1 MKKIISLLLCIVLTV
16 AALAVFS
23 VAASAGETDTPAAT
37 NDVTP
42 KGYQNRNSGY
52 GVRIV
57 AQIANAENYREVGFV
72 LSDGTKETTRAATYM
87 FKTLLASDTEGGDT
101 YVTLTAEEGCYLFAL
116 AIEEVAAERE
126 LTLVFKPYAVDKNG
140 NTLYGAEKT
149 LVKAKNA
156 GFTEGE
162 AHTTHTPVHHEA
174 TAATAASYATAWN
187 TEYWTCTGCTKLFGD
202 AACTTVVEADAVMAP
217 AQKDNADCV
226 NSETNPYLLANVA
239 DWQAYA
245 EAVNGGDNMSGKY
258 VKLTADIGTE
268 DAPVTTAIGTSSNP
282 YCGNFDGNGKEVYV
296 NLSSTSAI
304 GVFAYYRGGSISN
317 LTVRGTVAYTN
328 TTTTEHS
335 TVGGVVGMILKN
347 ATATIT
353 NCKNYATIQAPDNCS
368 AGGIVGKNNGG
379 VTISGCTNYGNVNG
393 GKLGNNNRSIGG
405 IIGWINQV
413 DTRIENCI
421 NNGAVSSTGSA
432 ATTAGT
438 GGIVGISGMSR
449 AVIDGCI
456 NNGTVSGYRFIGGV
470 IGRVIENATITNVS
484 NTAAISGTRDIG
496 GIIGGTDNA
505 KTSSTFNELY
515 VTGATNSGAVTGTG
529 DFIGGIVGYINST
542 GNVLTDCT
550 NTGNI
555 TGVKCVGGIIG
566 LVNGSKTATVDNATV
581 RDCTISGSQS
591 VGGWIGRIV
600 AKATATYKHYTA
612 PTGVTYKLN
621 GVEMTATAGFDTTNR
636 TTGAETT
643 TPGEA
648 FGTCAGTATNVTE

>member
-1 MKKIISLLLCIVLTV
+1 MKKITSLILCIVLTV
-16 AALAVFS
+16 AALTALSVAVF
-23 VAASAGETDTPAAT
+23 ADEGETPAVS
-37 NDVTP
+37 DVTLA
-42 KGYQNRNSGY
+42 GHQNKNG
-52 GVRIV
+52 GFDIRIV
-57 AQIANAENYREVGFV
+57 GKIANETNYREVGFV
-72 LSDGTKETTRAATYM
+72 FSNGTTSKECAAKYM
-87 FKTLLASDTEGGDT
+87 FKTLLASDGENT
-101 YVTLTAEEGCYLFAL
+101 YEALTAGEGEYLFAYIIEG
-116 AIEEVAAERE
+116 IEESAA
-126 LTLVFKPYAVDKNG
+126 LTLSVKPYAVNHDNG
-140 NTLYGAEKT
+140 KIYGEEKT
-149 LVKAKNA
+149 LVKKA
-156 GFTEGE
+156 GGQFAQETV
-162 AHTTHTPVHHEA
+162 HTHMPIHHEA
-174 TAATAASYATAWN
+174 TVATAASYATAWN
-187 TEYWTCTGCTKLFGD
+187 TEYWSCEGCSKLFSD

-217 AQKDNADCV
+217 AQKDNAAFV

-268 DAPVTTAIGTSSNP
+268 EAPVTTAIGTSSNP

-317 LTVRGTVAYTN
+317 LTVRGTIAYTN
-328 TTTTEHS
+328 TTTTDHS

-438 GGIVGISGMSR
+438 GGIVGVSGMSR

-470 IGRVIENATITNVS
+470 IGYVIQNATITNVS

-496 GIIGGTDNA
+496 GIIGGTDNT

-600 AKATATYKHYTA
+600 ADATATYKNYTA

-621 GVEMTATAGFDTTNR
+621 DVEMTATPGFDTTNR
-636 TTGAETT
+636 TTSAETT

>member
-1 MKKIISLLLCIVLTV
+1 MKKITSLILCIVLTV
-16 AALAVFS
+16 AALTALSVAVF
-23 VAASAGETDTPAAT
+23 ADEGETPAVS
-37 NDVTP
+37 DVTLD
-42 KGYQNRNSGY
+42 GYQNKLRGFDI
-52 GVRIV
+52 RIV
-57 AQIANAENYREVGFV
+57 GKIANEANYREVGFV
-72 LSDGTKETTRAATYM
+72 FSNGTTSKECAAKYM
-87 FKTLLASDTEGGDT
+87 FKTLLASDGENTYTEKTAGDG
-101 YVTLTAEEGCYLFAL
+101 EYLFAYI
-116 AIEEVAAERE
+116 IEGIGESAA
-126 LTLVFKPYAVDKNG
+126 LTLSVKPYAVNQDNEKI
-140 NTLYGAEKT
+140 YGEEKT
-149 LVKAKNA
+149 FVKEA
-156 GFTEGE
+156 GGQFAQETV
-162 AHTTHTPVHHEA
+162 HTHTPVHHEA

-187 TEYWTCTGCTKLFGD
+187 TEYWSCGGCSKLFSD

-217 AQKDNADCV
+217 AQKDNAAFV

-268 DAPVTTAIGTSSNP
+268 EAPVTTAIGTSSNP

-393 GKLGNNNRSIGG
+393 GKLGSNNRSIGG

-438 GGIVGISGMSR
+438 GGIVGVSGMSR

-456 NNGTVSGYRFIGGV
+456 NNGTVSGYRFIGGI
-470 IGRVIENATITNVS
+470 IGYVVQNATITNVS

-496 GIIGGTDNA
+496 GIIGGTDNT

-529 DFIGGIVGYINST
+529 DFIGGIVGYITST

-555 TGVKCVGGIIG
+555 TGAQCVGGIIG

-591 VGGWIGRIV
+591 LGGWIGRIV
-600 AKATATYKHYTA
+600 AKATATYKNYAA
-612 PTGVTYKLN
+612 PTGVAYVLGGTETEA
-621 GVEMTATAGFDTTNR
+621 VAGFDTAGR
-636 TTGAETT
+636 TDGATAA
-643 TPGEA
+643 PGEA
-648 FGTCAGTATNVTE
+648 FGTCPGTATEITE

>member
-1 MKKIISLLLCIVLTV
+1 MKKITSLILCIVLTV
-16 AALAVFS
+16 AALTALSVAVF
-23 VAASAGETDTPAAT
+23 ADEGETPAVS
-37 NDVTP
+37 DVTLD
-42 KGYQNRNSGY
+42 GYQNKNG
-52 GVRIV
+52 GFDIRIV
-57 AQIANAENYREVGFV
+57 GKIANEANYREVGFV
-72 LSDGTKETTRAATYM
+72 FSNGTTSKECAAKYM
-87 FKTLLASDTEGGDT
+87 FKTLLASDGENTYTEKTAGDG
-101 YVTLTAEEGCYLFAL
+101 EYLFAYI
-116 AIEEVAAERE
+116 IEGIEKSAA
-126 LTLVFKPYAVDKNG
+126 LTLSVKPYAVNQDNEKI
-140 NTLYGAEKT
+140 YGEEKT
-149 LVKAKNA
+149 LVKKADEQFA
-156 GFTEGE
+156 QETV
-162 AHTTHTPVHHEA
+162 HTHTPIHHEA
-174 TAATAASYATAWN
+174 TVATAASYATAWN
-187 TEYWTCTGCTKLFGD
+187 TEYWSCGGCSKLFSD
-202 AACTTVVEADAVMAP
+202 AACTTVVEADTVMAP
-217 AQKDNADCV
+217 AQKDNAAFV

-268 DAPVTTAIGTSSNP
+268 EAPVTTAIGTSSNP

-317 LTVRGTVAYTN
+317 LTVRGTIAYTN
-328 TTTTEHS
+328 TTTTDHS

-393 GKLGNNNRSIGG
+393 GKLGKNNRSIGG

-421 NNGAVSSTGSA
+421 NNGAVSSTGDT

-470 IGRVIENATITNVS
+470 IGRVIQNATITNVS
-484 NTAAISGTRDIG
+484 NTAAVSGTRDIG
-496 GIIGGTDNA
+496 GIIGGTDNT
-505 KTSSTFNELY
+505 KINELY
-515 VTGATNSGAVTGTG
+515 VTGATNSGVVTGTG

-566 LVNGSKTATVDNATV
+566 LVNGSNTATVDNATV

-600 AKATATYKHYTA
+600 ADATATYKNYTA

-621 GVEMTATAGFDTTNR
+621 DVEMTATAGFDTTNR
-636 TTGAETT
+636 TTSAETT

-648 FGTCAGTATNVTE
+648 FGTCAGTATEVTE

>member
-1 MKKIISLLLCIVLTV
+1 MKKITSLILCIVLTV
-16 AALAVFS
+16 AALTALSVAVF
-23 VAASAGETDTPAAT
+23 ADEGETPAVSDITLA
-37 NDVTP
+37 
-42 KGYQNRNSGY
+42 GYQNKNG
-52 GVRIV
+52 GFDIRIV
-57 AQIANAENYREVGFV
+57 GKIANEANYREVGFV
-72 LSDGTKETTRAATYM
+72 FSDGTKATECAAKYM
-87 FKTLLASDTEGGDT
+87 FKTLLASDGGNT
-101 YVTLTAEEGCYLFAL
+101 YAPLTAGEGEYLFAYI
-116 AIEEVAAERE
+116 IEGIEKSAA
-126 LTLVFKPYAVDKNG
+126 LTLSVKPYAVNQDNEKI
-140 NTLYGAEKT
+140 YGEEKT
-149 LVKAKNA
+149 LVKKADEQFA
-156 GFTEGE
+156 QETV
-162 AHTTHTPVHHEA
+162 HTHTPIHHEA
-174 TAATAASYATAWN
+174 TVATAASYATAWN
-187 TEYWTCTGCTKLFGD
+187 TEYWSCGGCSKLFSD

-217 AQKDNADCV
+217 AQKDNAAFV

-268 DAPVTTAIGTSSNP
+268 EAPVTTAIGTSSNNP

-328 TTTTEHS
+328 TTTTDHS
-335 TVGGVVGMILKN
+335 TVGGVVGMILQN

-393 GKLGNNNRSIGG
+393 GKLGKKNRSIGG

-421 NNGAVSSTGSA
+421 NNGAVSSTGDT

-456 NNGTVSGYRFIGGV
+456 NNGTVSGYRFIGGI
-470 IGRVIENATITNVS
+470 IGYVVQNATITNVS

-496 GIIGGTDNA
+496 GIIGGTDNT

-555 TGVKCVGGIIG
+555 TGAKCVGGIIG
-566 LVNGSKTATVDNATV
+566 LVNRSKTATVDNATV

-600 AKATATYKHYTA
+600 AEATATYKNYTA

-636 TTGAETT
+636 TEGDKTT

>member
-1 MKKIISLLLCIVLTV
+1 MKKITSLILCIVLTV
-16 AALAVFS
+16 AALTALSVAVF
-23 VAASAGETDTPAAT
+23 ADEGETPAVS
-37 NDVTP
+37 DVTLD
-42 KGYQNRNSGY
+42 GYQNKNG
-52 GVRIV
+52 GFDIRIV
-57 AQIANAENYREVGFV
+57 GKIANEANYREVGFV
-72 LSDGTKETTRAATYM
+72 FSNGTTSKECAAKYM
-87 FKTLLASDTEGGDT
+87 FKTLLASDGENTYTEKTAGDG
-101 YVTLTAEEGCYLFAL
+101 EYLFAYI
-116 AIEEVAAERE
+116 IEGIEKSAA
-126 LTLVFKPYAVDKNG
+126 LTFSVKPYAVNQDNEKI
-140 NTLYGAEKT
+140 YGEEKT
-149 LVKAKNA
+149 LVKKADEQFA
-156 GFTEGE
+156 QETV
-162 AHTTHTPVHHEA
+162 HTHTPIHHE
-174 TAATAASYATAWN
+174 ATAASYATAFN
-187 TEYWTCTGCTKLFGD
+187 TEYWSCEGCSKLFSD

-217 AQKDNADCV
+217 AQKDNADFV

-239 DWQAYA
+239 DWEAYA

-258 VKLTADIGTE
+258 AKLTADIGTE
-268 DAPVTTAIGTSSNP
+268 EAPVTTAVGTSSNP

-296 NLSSTSAI
+296 NLSSISAI

-328 TTTTEHS
+328 TTTTDHS
-335 TVGGVVGMILKN
+335 TVGGVVGMILKD

-405 IIGWINQV
+405 IIGWINQD

-470 IGRVIENATITNVS
+470 IGRVIQNATITNVS
-484 NTAAISGTRDIG
+484 NTAAVSGTRDIG
-496 GIIGGTDNA
+496 GIIGGTDNTN
-505 KTSSTFNELY
+505 TSSTFNELY

-529 DFIGGIVGYINST
+529 DFIGGIVGYIHSK
-542 GNVLTDCT
+542 GNVLTNCT

-581 RDCTISGSQS
+581 RDCTISGTQS

-600 AKATATYKHYTA
+600 DKATATYKNYTA

-621 GVEMTATAGFDTTNR
+621 DVEMTATAGFDTTNR

>member
-1 MKKIISLLLCIVLTV
+1 MKKITSLILCIVLTV
-16 AALAVFS
+16 AALTALSVAVF
-23 VAASAGETDTPAAT
+23 ADEGETPAVS
-37 NDVTP
+37 DVTLD
-42 KGYQNRNSGY
+42 GYQNKNG
-52 GVRIV
+52 GFDIRIV
-57 AQIANAENYREVGFV
+57 GKIANEANYREVGFV
-72 LSDGTKETTRAATYM
+72 FSNGTTSKECAAKYM
-87 FKTLLASDTEGGDT
+87 FKTLLASDGENTYTEKTAGDG
-101 YVTLTAEEGCYLFAL
+101 EYLFAYI
-116 AIEEVAAERE
+116 IEGIEKSAA
-126 LTLVFKPYAVDKNG
+126 LTLSVKPYAVNQDNEKI
-140 NTLYGAEKT
+140 YGEEKT
-149 LVKAKNA
+149 LVKKADEQFA
-156 GFTEGE
+156 QETV
-162 AHTTHTPVHHEA
+162 HTHTPIHHEA

-187 TEYWTCTGCTKLFGD
+187 MEYWSCKGCSKLFSD
-202 AACTTVVEADAVMAP
+202 AACTTEVVADAVMAP
-217 AQKDNADCV
+217 AQKDNVDFV
-226 NSETNPYLLANVA
+226 NSETNPYLLANAA
-239 DWQAYA
+239 DYEAYA
-245 EAVNGGDNMSGKY
+245 AAVNGGDNMSGKY
-258 VKLTADIGTE
+258 AKLTADIGTE
-268 DAPVTTAIGTSSNP
+268 EAPVTTAIGTSSNP

-328 TTTTEHS
+328 TTTTDHS

-393 GKLGNNNRSIGG
+393 GKLSNNNRSIGG

-432 ATTAGT
+432 TTTAGT

-470 IGRVIENATITNVS
+470 IGRVIENATITNAS

-566 LVNGSKTATVDNATV
+566 LVNASKKATVDNATV
-581 RDCTISGSQS
+581 RDCTISGTQS

-621 GVEMTATAGFDTTNR
+621 DVEMTATAGFDTTNR

-648 FGTCAGTATNVTE
+648 FGTCAGTATNATE

>member
-1 MKKIISLLLCIVLTV
+1 MKKITSLILCIVLTV
-16 AALAVFS
+16 AALTALSVAVF
-23 VAASAGETDTPAAT
+23 ADEGETPAVSDITHA
-37 NDVTP
+37 
-42 KGYQNRNSGY
+42 GYQNKNG
-52 GVRIV
+52 GFDIRIV
-57 AQIANAENYREVGFV
+57 GKIANEANYREVGFV
-72 LSDGTKETTRAATYM
+72 FSNGTTSKECAAKYM
-87 FKTLLASDTEGGDT
+87 FKTLLASDGENT
-101 YVTLTAEEGCYLFAL
+101 YEALTAGKGEYLFAYIIEG
-116 AIEEVAAERE
+116 IEESAA
-126 LTLVFKPYAVDKNG
+126 LTLSVKPYAVNRDNG
-140 NTLYGAEKT
+140 KIYGEEKT
-149 LVKAKNA
+149 LVKKA
-156 GFTEGE
+156 GGQFAQETV
-162 AHTTHTPVHHEA
+162 HTHTPIHHEA
-174 TAATAASYATAWN
+174 TVATAASYATAWN
-187 TEYWTCTGCTKLFGD
+187 TEYWSCGGCSKLFSD

-217 AQKDNADCV
+217 AQKDNAAFV

-268 DAPVTTAIGTSSNP
+268 EAPVTTAIGTSSNNP

-317 LTVRGTVAYTN
+317 LTVRGTVAYPN

-393 GKLGNNNRSIGG
+393 GKLGSNNRSIGG

-470 IGRVIENATITNVS
+470 IGYVIQNVTITNAS

-505 KTSSTFNELY
+505 KTSSIFNELY

-600 AKATATYKHYTA
+600 AKATATYKNYTA
-612 PTGVTYKLN
+612 PTGVVYVLGGTETEA
-621 GVEMTATAGFDTTNR
+621 VAGFDTAGR
-636 TTGAETT
+636 TDGATAA
-643 TPGEA
+643 PGEA
-648 FGTCAGTATNVTE
+648 FGTCPGTATNVTE